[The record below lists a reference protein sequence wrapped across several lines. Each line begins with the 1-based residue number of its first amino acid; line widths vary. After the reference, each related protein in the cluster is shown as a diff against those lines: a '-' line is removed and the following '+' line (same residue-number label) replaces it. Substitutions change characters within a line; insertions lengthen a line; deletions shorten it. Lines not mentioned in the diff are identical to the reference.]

1 MFRPIFCPHM
11 SRRTSRELAWSE
23 LGVGSI
29 VPASGAAGLAL
40 GAWVLH
46 QGGMPGEQIARR
58 SVAFFLIKSSVNFV
72 AVAVVG
78 IVAFFATDL
87 SPLLTLLPA
96 AMSIALISVV
106 LAARRLQPRDH
117 PGPAAS

>member
-11 SRRTSRELAWSE
+11 SKRTARELAWSE
-23 LGVGSI
+23 LGVGSV

-58 SVAFFLIKSSVNFV
+58 SVAFFLIKSSVNFF
-72 AVAVVG
+72 AVAIVG
-78 IVAFFATDL
+78 VIAFFTTDL
-87 SPLLTLLPA
+87 SPLLTILPA
-96 AMSIALISVV
+96 AMSIALIGVV
-106 LAARRLQPRDH
+106 LTLQRLEP
-117 PGPAAS
+117 